1 MTDKDKVLKLFQNSK
16 KVWTLTDVARAID
29 CSHQRTKAI
38 LLNLEGDGNIVRI
51 NINNSILYTDNA
63 VNIDWITDKE
73 YFLTLPLKEKILWI
87 ITNRIEEWWYN

>member
-16 KVWTLTDVARAID
+16 KVWTLTDVAKEID

-63 VNIDWITDKE
+63 VNIDWVTDKE

-87 ITNRIEEWWYN
+87 IINRIEEWWYN